1 MKRTRLYSIV
11 CLSLIVLLNFSCAK
25 DEGNYSYTE
34 LEKVSFSGETNNET
48 IFVRQGEP
56 LILAPELVY
65 DGDANDLSYE
75 WFVYLNSASAS
86 YVQDS
91 TLIAKTKSLNYTVS
105 PEVFV
110 LGENYKL
117 TYKVTNNKT
126 GISVFQF
133 YQLAVQDLF
142 TQGWIFLEDKNGKAD
157 LSMILR
163 NGTLYHGIY
172 SGRNAAYPITNPKGF
187 SISPQSISDGVAQD
201 GKKFYVVGGNDAI
214 ELDGNTMKKRFDYA
228 YLFFQAPSTIK
239 PEYIA
244 WGGANGNN
252 LGLLINDGKLY
263 PNMVGG
269 FPGAKKF
276 GAEMKSSAHNYDYSL
291 APQHISGANYSD
303 TYNVFVFDRLNRCF
317 YAVTSSNLNALD
329 PASQNT
335 ALFDMN
341 NVGMDLIK
349 LDSSNVS
356 TVRNAIMRTTDGSEA
371 YLLQFR
377 TTRTAAEPTIN
388 VAKQRLDAPGI
399 AKTADLSC
407 STLSPHIFYVADSKL
422 YRYEVTSNSYSME
435 YQFPTNETVSK
446 IKFERHGYGQG
457 LPRLIVAT
465 WNGTEGKVY
474 YFKVGSTG
482 TIQELDKSFTGFGKI
497 IDLAYKY

>member
-1 MKRTRLYSIV
+1 MKRTRLSSILY
-11 CLSLIVLLNFSCAK
+11 LSLIVLLHFSCAK

-34 LEKVSFSGETNNET
+34 LEKVSFPGEKNNET
-48 IFVRQGEP
+48 IFIRQDEP
-56 LILAPELVY
+56 LTLSPEVAY
-65 DGDANDLSYE
+65 EGEANDLSYE

-91 TLIAKTKSLNYTVS
+91 TLIARTKSLNYKVS
-105 PEVFV
+105 PDVFV
-110 LGENYKL
+110 LGESYKL
-117 TYKVTNNKT
+117 TYKVTNKKT

-163 NGTLYHGIY
+163 NGTLYRDIY
-172 SGRNAAYPITNPKGF
+172 SSRNAAYPISNPRGF

-201 GKKFYVVGGNDAI
+201 GKKFYVVGANDAI

-228 YLFFQAPSTIK
+228 YLFFQAPATIK

-276 GAEMKSSAHNYDYSL
+276 GAEMKSSTHNYDYSL
-291 APQHISGANYSD
+291 APQHISGDNYSD

-329 PASQNT
+329 AASQNT

-356 TVRNAIMRTTDGSEA
+356 AVRNAVMRTIDGSEA

-388 VAKQRLDAPGI
+388 VGKQRLDAPGL
-399 AKTADLSC
+399 AKAADLSC
-407 STLSPHIFYVADSKL
+407 STLSPHIFYVADGKL
-422 YRYEVTSNSYSME
+422 YRYEVTSNSYTVE
-435 YQFPTNETVSK
+435 YQLPTNESVSK

-474 YFKVGSTG
+474 YFKVSSTG
-482 TIQELDKSFTGFGKI
+482 TIQELDKTFTGFGKI

>member
-1 MKRTRLYSIV
+1 MFAV
-11 CLSLIVLLNFSCAK
+11 SLLLTYSCAK

-34 LEKVSFSGETNNET
+34 LEKVSFSEEKSADA
-48 IFVRQGEP
+48 IFIRQGEA
-56 LILAPELVY
+56 IKLAPEVAY
-65 DGDANDLSYE
+65 QGNADDLSYQ

-91 TLIAKTKSLNYTVS
+91 TLIATTKALDYVVS
-105 PEVFV
+105 PDVFV

-126 GISVFQF
+126 GISVFRF

-142 TQGWIFLEDKNGKAD
+142 TQGWIYLEDRNGKAD

-163 NGTLYHGIY
+163 NGTLYHNIY
-172 SGRNAAYPITNPKGF
+172 TERNASYPIANPVGF
-187 SISPQSISDGVAQD
+187 TISPQSISDGIAQD
-201 GKKFYVVGGNDAI
+201 GKKFYIVGTNDAI

-228 YLFFQAPSTIK
+228 YLFFQPPGKIK

-244 WGGANGNN
+244 WGGASGNN

-276 GAEMKSSAHNYDYSL
+276 GAEMKSSSHSYDYNL
-291 APQHISGANYSD
+291 AAQHISGANYSD
-303 TYNVFVFDRLNRCF
+303 TYNVFVYDRLNRCF
-317 YAVTSSNLNALD
+317 YHVTSSNLNALD
-329 PASQNT
+329 PASQNNS
-335 ALFDMN
+335 LFDMN
-341 NVGMDLIK
+341 NVEMDLIK

-356 TVRNAIMRTTDGSEA
+356 TVRNAIMRTTDSKEA

-388 VAKQRLDAPGI
+388 VNKQRLDAPGL
-399 AKTADLSC
+399 AQTKELSC
-407 STLSPHIFYVADSKL
+407 STLSPHIFYMANGKL
-422 YRYEVTSNSYSME
+422 YRYEVTSNSYTIE
-435 YQFPTNETVSK
+435 YQFPSNENVSK
-446 IKFERHGYGQG
+446 IQFDRHGYGQG

-465 WNGTEGKVY
+465 WNGNEGKVY
-474 YFKVGSTG
+474 YFKVSPTG
-482 TIQELDKSFTGFGKI
+482 TVQELDKTFTGFGKI

>member
-1 MKRTRLYSIV
+1 MKRTKLYQLLYL
-11 CLSLIVLLNFSCAK
+11 CLITLLNFSCAK
-25 DEGNYSYTE
+25 DEGNYSYTV
-34 LEKVSFSGETNNET
+34 LDKVSFPEEKSDTT
-48 IFVRQGEP
+48 IFIQQGKA
-56 LILAPELVY
+56 LTLSPEVVY
-65 DGDANDLSYE
+65 NGDANDLSYE

-105 PEVFV
+105 PDIFV

-117 TYKVTNNKT
+117 TYKVTNSKT
-126 GISVFQF
+126 GLAVFRF

-142 TQGWIFLEDKNGKAD
+142 TQGWIFLEDRNGKAD

-163 NGTLYHGIY
+163 NGTLYHDIY
-172 SGRNAAYPITNPKGF
+172 SGRNANYPIANPKSF

-201 GKKFYVVGGNDAI
+201 GKKFYIVGASDAI

-228 YLFFQAPSTIK
+228 YLFFQAPATIK

-244 WGGANGNN
+244 WGGAGGNN

-276 GAEMKSSAHNYDYSL
+276 GAEMKSSTHEYTYNL
-291 APQHISGANYSD
+291 AAQHISGANYSD

-317 YAVTSSNLNALD
+317 YAVTSSNLNAFD
-329 PASQNT
+329 AASQNT

-388 VAKQRLDAPGI
+388 VAKQHLNAPGLI
-399 AKTADLSC
+399 KATDLSC
-407 STLSPHIFYVADSKL
+407 STLSPHIFYVADAKL
-422 YRYEVTSNSYSME
+422 YRYEVTSNSYTVE
-435 YQFPTNETVSK
+435 YQLPTNETVSK

-474 YFKVGSTG
+474 YFKVSPTG
-482 TIQELDKSFTGFGKI
+482 TIQSLDKTFTGFGRI

>member
-1 MKRTRLYSIV
+1 MKTTRLSTVLY
-11 CLSLIVLLNFSCAK
+11 LSLLVLFTLSCAK

-34 LEKVSFSGETNNET
+34 LEKVSFSGEKNNET

-56 LILAPELVY
+56 LTLSPEISY
-65 DGDANDLSYE
+65 QGDASDLSYE

-91 TLIAKTKSLNYTVS
+91 TLIARTKSLNYTVS
-105 PEVFV
+105 PDVFV
-110 LGENYKL
+110 LGESYKL

-133 YQLAVQDLF
+133 YQLEVQDLF
-142 TQGWIFLEDKNGKAD
+142 TQGWIFLEDKAGRAD

-163 NGTLYHGIY
+163 NGTVYHDIY
-172 SGRNAAYPITNPKGF
+172 SGRNAGYPIADPRSFT
-187 SISPQSISDGVAQD
+187 ISPQSVSDGVAQD
-201 GKKFYVVGGNDAI
+201 GKKFYIVGANDAI
-214 ELDGNTMKKRFDYA
+214 ELDGNTMQKRFDYA
-228 YLFFQAPSTIK
+228 YLFFQPPATIK

-244 WGGANGNN
+244 WGGVNGNN
-252 LGLLINDGKLY
+252 LGLLINGGKLY

-276 GAEMKSSAHNYDYSL
+276 GAEMKSSSHNYDYDL
-291 APQHISGANYSD
+291 APQHISGVNYSD

-317 YAVTSSNLNALD
+317 YAVTSSNLNAFD

-356 TVRNAIMRTTDGSEA
+356 TVRNAIMRTTDGSDA

-377 TTRTAAEPTIN
+377 TTRTAVEPTIN
-388 VAKQRLDAPGI
+388 VAKQRLDAPGLTK
-399 AKTADLSC
+399 AADLSC
-407 STLSPHIFYVADSKL
+407 STLSPHIFYVADGKL
-422 YRYEVTSNSYSME
+422 YRYEVTSNTYTVE
-435 YQFPTNETVSK
+435 YQLPANEAVSK
-446 IKFERHGYGQG
+446 IKFERHGYGEG
-457 LPRLIVAT
+457 LPRLIVTT

-474 YFKVGSTG
+474 YFKVSSTG
-482 TIQELDKSFTGFGKI
+482 TVQQLDKTFTGFGKI